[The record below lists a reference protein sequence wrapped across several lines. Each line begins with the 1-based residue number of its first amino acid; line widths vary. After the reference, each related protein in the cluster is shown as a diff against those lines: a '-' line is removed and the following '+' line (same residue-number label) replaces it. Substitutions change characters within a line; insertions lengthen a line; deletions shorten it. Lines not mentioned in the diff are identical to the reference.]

1 MLRLRSECPPPIF
14 DSVPSNG
21 RKAEDQKAY
30 ELQNDPMTQLC
41 RDDIGR
47 MGHAHHSQKT
57 CDQSGASF
65 EKEKESLV
73 PRLSWKGRRGQ
84 HDSRG
89 GGKNSTHFL
98 FKNCLSKVANSAD
111 FEEQEGVENEGRGCR
126 GMEERAAERET
137 GGDREAQI

>member
-1 MLRLRSECPPPIF
+1 MSTTNF
-14 DSVPSNG
+14 DSAPSNG

-41 RDDIGR
+41 RGDGGR

-73 PRLSWKGRRGQ
+73 PRLS
-84 HDSRG
+84 
-89 GGKNSTHFL
+89 
-98 FKNCLSKVANSAD
+98 
-111 FEEQEGVENEGRGCR
+111 
-126 GMEERAAERET
+126 
-137 GGDREAQI
+137 